1 MNNIKTTNWIKS
13 LTDQAQKED
22 WCVRSGCTTCGSL
35 VFRSSLI
42 KKCFQNNNLAFPDK
56 TRPSRRSKNLII
68 VDLFSDDIKFCVK
81 TISKELANLNAEDMH
96 RIDTGALRI
105 IFTEIY
111 SPRGKYSDTTNVKL
125 IHDILGDSPAGYY
138 LKSME
143 NHSKRLEEQYIKHEI
158 NNNPKILE
166 ENRRIKKEFK
176 AKAHA
181 KRIIKYNKFSFIKKY
196 WFKFKNLFRQK

>member
-42 KKCFQNNNLAFPDK
+42 KKCFQNNNLPFPDK
-56 TRPSRRSKNLII
+56 TRPSTRSKNLLI
-68 VDLFSDDIKFCVK
+68 VDLFRDDIRFCVK
-81 TISKELANLNAEDMH
+81 MISEELANLNAEDMH

-105 IFTEIY
+105 IFQEIY
-111 SPRGKYSDTTNVKL
+111 GRIYIKF

-143 NHSKRLEEQYIKHEI
+143 SHSKRREEQYIKHEI

>member
-42 KKCFQNNNLAFPDK
+42 KKCFQNSNLAFPDK
-56 TRPSRRSKNLII
+56 TRPSRRSKNLLI
-68 VDLFSDDIKFCVK
+68 VDLFRDDIRFCVK
-81 TISKELANLNAEDMH
+81 TISEELANLNAEDMH
-96 RIDTGALRI
+96 RIDTDALRI
-105 IFTEIY
+105 IFQEIY
-111 SPRGKYSDTTNVKL
+111 GRIYIKF

-143 NHSKRLEEQYIKHEI
+143 NHSKEREEQYIKHEI

-181 KRIIKYNKFSFIKKY
+181 KRITKYNKFSFIKKY
-196 WFKFKNLFRQK
+196 WYKFKNLFRQK

>member
-1 MNNIKTTNWIKS
+1 MNNIKTANWIKS

-56 TRPSRRSKNLII
+56 TRPSRRSKNLLI
-68 VDLFSDDIKFCVK
+68 VDLFRDDIRFCVK
-81 TISKELANLNAEDMH
+81 TISEELANLNAEDMH

-105 IFTEIY
+105 IFQEIY
-111 SPRGKYSDTTNVKL
+111 GRIYIKF

-181 KRIIKYNKFSFIKKY
+181 KRTEKYNKFSFIKKY
-196 WFKFKNLFRQK
+196 YSRFKNMMKK

>member
-1 MNNIKTTNWIKS
+1 MNNIKTVNWIKS

-22 WCVRSGCTTCGSL
+22 WCVRWGCTTCGSL

-42 KKCFQNNNLAFPDK
+42 KKCFQNSNLAFPDK
-56 TRPSRRSKNLII
+56 TFPLRRRSKNLII
-68 VDLFSDDIKFCVK
+68 IIDLFRDDIKFCVK
-81 TISKELANLNAEDMH
+81 TISEELANLNAVDIH

-143 NHSKRLEEQYIKHEI
+143 NHAKELAEQRRKYEI
-158 NNNPKILE
+158 NNKILE

-196 WFKFKNLFRQK
+196 WFKFKMKTRNP

>member
-42 KKCFQNNNLAFPDK
+42 KKCFQNNNLPFPDK
-56 TRPSRRSKNLII
+56 TRPSRRSKNLLI
-68 VDLFSDDIKFCVK
+68 VDLFRDDIRFCVK
-81 TISKELANLNAEDMH
+81 TISEELANLNAEDMH
-96 RIDTGALRI
+96 RIDTDALRI
-105 IFTEIY
+105 IFQEIY
-111 SPRGKYSDTTNVKL
+111 GIIYIKL
-125 IHDILGDSPAGYY
+125 IQDILGDSPAGYY

-176 AKAHA
+176 AKAHD
-181 KRIIKYNKFSFIKKY
+181 KRIAKYNKFSFIKKY
-196 WFKFKNLFRQK
+196 WFKFKMKTRKP

>member
-42 KKCFQNNNLAFPDK
+42 KKCFQNSNLAFPDK

-96 RIDTGALRI
+96 RIDTGALRH
-105 IFTEIY
+105 IFQEIY
-111 SPRGKYSDTTNVKL
+111 GRIYIKL
-125 IHDILGDSPAGYY
+125 IQDILGDSPAGYY

-143 NHSKRLEEQYIKHEI
+143 AHSKELEEKYREHEI
-158 NNNPKILE
+158 NNSPKIVE
-166 ENRRIKKEFK
+166 ENRRRKKEFK
-176 AKAHA
+176 AKVHNE
-181 KRIIKYNKFSFIKKY
+181 RIIKYNKFSFIRKY
-196 WFKFKNLFRQK
+196 WSRFKNMKKK

>member
-13 LTDQAQKED
+13 LTDQAQKEN
-22 WCVRSGCTTCGSL
+22 WCVRCGCTTCGAEF
-35 VFRSSLI
+35 FRSSLI
-42 KKCFQNNNLAFPDK
+42 KKCFQNNNLPFPNK

-81 TISKELANLNAEDMH
+81 TISKELANLNAVD
-96 RIDTGALRI
+96 IDQINTGALRH
-105 IFTEIY
+105 IFQEIY
-111 SPRGKYSDTTNVKL
+111 GRIYIKL
-125 IHDILGDSPAGYY
+125 IQDILGDSPAGYY

-143 NHSKRLEEQYIKHEI
+143 AHSKEREEKYRKHKI
-158 NNNPKILE
+158 NNSPKILE
-166 ENRRIKKEFK
+166 ENRRRKKEFKEFK

>member
-1 MNNIKTTNWIKS
+1 MNNIKKTNWIKS

-22 WCVRSGCTTCGSL
+22 WCVSSLCTTCGSL

-81 TISKELANLNAEDMH
+81 TISKELANLNAVD
-96 RIDTGALRI
+96 IDQINTGALRH
-105 IFTEIY
+105 IFQEIY
-111 SPRGKYSDTTNVKL
+111 GRIYIKL
-125 IHDILGDSPAGYY
+125 IQDILGDSPAGYY

-166 ENRRIKKEFK
+166 ENRRIKK
-176 AKAHA
+176 
-181 KRIIKYNKFSFIKKY
+181 
-196 WFKFKNLFRQK
+196 

>member
-1 MNNIKTTNWIKS
+1 MTNWIKS
-13 LTDQAQKED
+13 LTDQAQKEN
-22 WCVRSGCTTCGSL
+22 WCTTPFCTTCGSE

-42 KKCFQNNNLAFPDK
+42 KKCFQNNNLPFPNK

-96 RIDTGALRI
+96 RIDTGALRH
-105 IFTEIY
+105 IFQEIY
-111 SPRGKYSDTTNVKL
+111 GRIYIKL
-125 IHDILGDSPAGYY
+125 IQDILGDSPAGYY

-143 NHSKRLEEQYIKHEI
+143 AHSKEREEKYRKHEI
-158 NNNPKILE
+158 NNSPKILE
-166 ENRRIKKEFK
+166 ENRRRKKEFKEFK

-181 KRIIKYNKFSFIKKY
+181 KRTEKYNKFSLIKKY
-196 WFKFKNLFRQK
+196 WFRFKNMMNKKVKNNR

>member
-1 MNNIKTTNWIKS
+1 
-13 LTDQAQKED
+13 
-22 WCVRSGCTTCGSL
+22 
-35 VFRSSLI
+35 
-42 KKCFQNNNLAFPDK
+42 
-56 TRPSRRSKNLII
+56 
-68 VDLFSDDIKFCVK
+68 
-81 TISKELANLNAEDMH
+81 MH

-105 IFTEIY
+105 IFQEIY
-111 SPRGKYSDTTNVKL
+111 GRIYIKF

-196 WFKFKNLFRQK
+196 WFKFKKKTRNSQLPPQATMQQATGI

>member
-13 LTDQAQKED
+13 LIDQAQKED
-22 WCVRSGCTTCGSL
+22 WCVRSLCTTCGSL

-96 RIDTGALRI
+96 RIDTDALRI
-105 IFTEIY
+105 IFQEIY
-111 SPRGKYSDTTNVKL
+111 GIIYIKL
-125 IHDILGDSPAGYY
+125 IQDILGDSPAGYY

-143 NHSKRLEEQYIKHEI
+143 NHSKRREEQYIKHEI

-181 KRIIKYNKFSFIKKY
+181 KRIAKYNKFSFIKKY
-196 WFKFKNLFRQK
+196 WFKFKMKTRKP

>member
-1 MNNIKTTNWIKS
+1 MNNIKTANWIKS

-42 KKCFQNNNLAFPDK
+42 KKCFQNSNLAFPDK

-96 RIDTGALRI
+96 RIDTDALRI
-105 IFTEIY
+105 IFQEIY
-111 SPRGKYSDTTNVKL
+111 SPSSYSNATNVKL

-143 NHSKRLEEQYIKHEI
+143 NHAKELAEQRRKYEI
-158 NNNPKILE
+158 DNNPKILE

>member
-42 KKCFQNNNLAFPDK
+42 KKCFQNNNLTFPDK
-56 TRPSRRSKNLII
+56 IKPSRRSKNFII
-68 VDLFSDDIKFCVK
+68 IDLFEDDLKFCIK
-81 TISKELANLNAEDMH
+81 TISKELANLKAEDLNK
-96 RIDTGALRI
+96 INTGALRV
-105 IFTEIY
+105 IFLEIY
-111 SPRGKYSDTTNVKL
+111 SENYKKL
-125 IHDILGDSPAGYY
+125 IQDILGDSPAGYY

-143 NHSKRLEEQYIKHEI
+143 NHAKELAEQRRKYEI
-158 NNNPKILE
+158 DNNPKILE

-176 AKAHA
+176 AKAHD
-181 KRIIKYNKFSFIKKY
+181 KRIAKYNKFSLIKKY
-196 WFKFKNLFRQK
+196 WFKFKMKTRKP

>member
-13 LTDQAQKED
+13 LTDKAKKED

-96 RIDTGALRI
+96 RIDTDALRI
-105 IFTEIY
+105 IFQEIY
-111 SPRGKYSDTTNVKL
+111 GIIYIKL
-125 IHDILGDSPAGYY
+125 IQDILGDSPAGYY

-143 NHSKRLEEQYIKHEI
+143 AHSKEREEKYRKHEI
-158 NNNPKILE
+158 NNSPKILE
-166 ENRRIKKEFK
+166 ENRRRKKEFKEFK

-181 KRIIKYNKFSFIKKY
+181 KRTEKYNKFSLIKKY
-196 WFKFKNLFRQK
+196 WFRFKNMMKK

>member
-22 WCVRSGCTTCGSL
+22 WCVRLGCTTCGSL

-96 RIDTGALRI
+96 RIDTDALRI
-105 IFTEIY
+105 IFQEIY
-111 SPRGKYSDTTNVKL
+111 GIIYIKL
-125 IHDILGDSPAGYY
+125 IQDILGDSPAGYY

-143 NHSKRLEEQYIKHEI
+143 AHSKEREEKYRKHKI
-158 NNNPKILE
+158 NNSPKILE
-166 ENRRIKKEFK
+166 ENRRMKKEFK
-176 AKAHA
+176 AKAHVERIA
-181 KRIIKYNKFSFIKKY
+181 KYKRFSFIKKH
-196 WFKFKNLFRQK
+196 WFKFKKK

>member
-1 MNNIKTTNWIKS
+1 MNNIKTANWIKS

-42 KKCFQNNNLAFPDK
+42 KKCFQNSNLAFPDK
-56 TRPSRRSKNLII
+56 TRPSRRSKNLLI
-68 VDLFSDDIKFCVK
+68 VDLFRDDIRFCVK
-81 TISKELANLNAEDMH
+81 TISEELANLNAEDMH
-96 RIDTGALRI
+96 RIDTDALRI
-105 IFTEIY
+105 IFQEIY
-111 SPRGKYSDTTNVKL
+111 GIIYIKL
-125 IHDILGDSPAGYY
+125 IQDILGDSPAGYY

-143 NHSKRLEEQYIKHEI
+143 NHSKRREEQYIKHEI

-196 WFKFKNLFRQK
+196 WFKFKMKTRKP

>member
-1 MNNIKTTNWIKS
+1 MTNWIKS
-13 LTDQAQKED
+13 LTDQAQKEN
-22 WCVRSGCTTCGSL
+22 WCTTPFCTTCGSE

-42 KKCFQNNNLAFPDK
+42 KKCFQNNNLPFPNK

-96 RIDTGALRI
+96 RIDTDALRI
-105 IFTEIY
+105 IFQEIY
-111 SPRGKYSDTTNVKL
+111 GIIYIKL
-125 IHDILGDSPAGYY
+125 IQDILGDSPAGYY

-143 NHSKRLEEQYIKHEI
+143 AHSKEREEKYRKHEI
-158 NNNPKILE
+158 NNSPKILE
-166 ENRRIKKEFK
+166 ENRRRKKEFKEFK

-181 KRIIKYNKFSFIKKY
+181 KRTEKYNKFSLIKKY
-196 WFKFKNLFRQK
+196 WFRFKNMMNKKVKNNR

>member
-1 MNNIKTTNWIKS
+1 MIYLNKNMTNWIKS
-13 LTDQAQKED
+13 LIDQAQKEN
-22 WCVRSGCTTCGSL
+22 WCTTPFCTTCGSE

-42 KKCFQNNNLAFPDK
+42 KKCFQNNNLPFPNK

-81 TISKELANLNAEDMH
+81 TISEELANLNAEDMH

-105 IFTEIY
+105 IFQEIY
-111 SPRGKYSDTTNVKL
+111 GRIYIKF

-143 NHSKRLEEQYIKHEI
+143 AHSKEREEKYRKHEI
-158 NNNPKILE
+158 NNSPKILE
-166 ENRRIKKEFK
+166 ENRRRKKEFKEFK

-181 KRIIKYNKFSFIKKY
+181 KRIIKYNKFSLIKKY
-196 WFKFKNLFRQK
+196 WFRFKDMMKK